1 MLTGLK
7 SISELRATAREKL
20 KGNWGKS
27 IITVVIYIIL
37 NALIN
42 SGSQIKSIGWLVTI
56 LTFVLTGAWSAGL
69 LTYFIH
75 LVRKETLSVRLLFSQ
90 LSRLIPFFI
99 LLLLQVIYI
108 ILWTLLLIIPGII
121 ASLRYSQTFY
131 ILIDNP
137 DMKASDVINRSKEM
151 MQGQKWKY
159 FLLHL
164 SFIGWYLLC
173 ILTLGIGLL
182 WLMPY
187 IYATQASFYEDLRLS
202 YEEQQAR
209 LG

>member
-1 MLTGLK
+1 MLTDLK
-7 SISELRATAREKL
+7 SISELRATARERL

-27 IITVVIYIIL
+27 ILTVVVYFILTLII
-37 NALIN
+37 NG
-42 SGSQIKSIGWLVTI
+42 GSKLENIGWLVGL
-56 LTFVLTGAWSAGL
+56 LTLVLSGAWSAGL

-75 LVRKETLSVRLLFSQ
+75 VTRQEALSVKLLFSQ
-90 LSRLIPFFI
+90 LPRLFPFFFLLI
-99 LLLLQVIYI
+99 LQAIFV
-108 ILWTLLLIIPGII
+108 ILWTLLLIVPGII
-121 ASLRYSQTFY
+121 ASLRYSQSFY
-131 ILIDNP
+131 IMIDNP
-137 DMKASDVINRSKEM
+137 EMKAKDAINRSKEM
-151 MQGQKWKY
+151 MKDQKWKY

-173 ILTLGIGLL
+173 IPTLGIGLL

-187 IYATQASFYEDLRLS
+187 IYATQASFYEDLRLR